1 MARADA
7 CTHKWEKARG
17 SAQVGGGVAVSGEG
31 SVHGIVPHH
40 EGHGGQ
46 IGGHGG
52 AHRIALEVRNLRLQH
67 HTLADRR
74 SGACRTDCAT
84 AACDCH
90 GP

>member
-1 MARADA
+1 MKSRAGP
-7 CTHKWEKARG
+7 CTHRGEKARG
-17 SAQVGGGVAVSGEG
+17 SAQVGGGVAVSGKS

-67 HTLADRR
+67 ITLAHRR
-74 SGACRTDCAT
+74 SGAYQPDCAT
-84 AACDCH
+84 AVAQL
-90 GP
+90 